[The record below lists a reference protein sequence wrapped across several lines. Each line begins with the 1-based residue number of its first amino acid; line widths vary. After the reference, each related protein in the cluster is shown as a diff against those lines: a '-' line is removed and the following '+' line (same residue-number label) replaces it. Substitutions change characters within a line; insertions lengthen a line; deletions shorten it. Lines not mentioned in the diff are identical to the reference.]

1 MKTLQTLPLIAAC
14 FLAPV
19 LHAQNVGIN
28 TTGAAPAASAMLD
41 ISATDRGLLI
51 PRVALTAT
59 NSALPV
65 TAPADALLVYN
76 TATAGTAPNNVT
88 PGYYYFE
95 TAGTRWV
102 PILSGVKGWSTTGN
116 YGTVAGTNYLGTND
130 AQNLVIKTGGTAA
143 TNERF
148 SVLASGETVMNSTA
162 YFVGDVFSVYGTGRT
177 SAISALG
184 TSAVNGYA
192 TGDGIGV
199 YGESYST
206 TGSTNGIAGLFIHDS
221 PNSPNNDISAG
232 LFALN
237 TSAPLN
243 AATGANCFGML
254 GSATGTA
261 PANGGSTI
269 GVYGEALSATNSAT
283 GVVGTGGG
291 TAGAYYTMIS
301 GSGASFSG
309 NAIGSVSFGLNS
321 NGNGA
326 IGVSNPANTIIT
338 PNRGAGV
345 VGVGDQYGVVGF
357 NQQNL
362 TNTNQANS
370 QSGTLNNNAGGYF
383 ELGNNSGVA
392 QTWSYVAT
400 RVGGTLYKIHGTGV
414 TGTIVEDLDGKYVGL
429 ACPESPEVLFQ
440 DYGTAHLVEGR
451 AHVEID
457 PRFTKHITV
466 NNEHPLRVFVQLE
479 GDCAGVF
486 VTNKTANGFDVVE
499 LNGGQSNVAFSY
511 TVVANRADEVMPD
524 GTISNY
530 ADVRFSPA
538 PGPAEKTTL
547 EVRENRLVERP
558 LRRSK
563 GSATGTP
570 RP

>member
-1 MKTLQTLPLIAAC
+1 MSCTLAA
-14 FLAPV
+14 
-19 LHAQNVGIN
+19 HAQNIGIN
-28 TTGAAPAASAMLD
+28 ATGAAPAASAMLD
-41 ISATDRGLLI
+41 ITATDRGLLI

-65 TAPADALLVYN
+65 TTPADALLVYN

-88 PGYYYFE
+88 PGYYYYS
-95 TAGTRWV
+95 TASSTWL
-102 PILSGVKGWSTTGN
+102 PILSGVKGWTTTGN

-130 AQNLVIKTGGTAA
+130 AQALVVKTGGTAT
-143 TNERF
+143 TNERLR
-148 SVLASGETVMNSTA
+148 VLSTGELVMNSTA

-199 YGESYST
+199 YGESYSA
-206 TGSTNGIAGLFIHDS
+206 TGSTNGIAGIFIHDS

-232 LFALN
+232 LYALN

-243 AATGANCFGML
+243 AASGANCFGML

-261 PANGGSTI
+261 PALGGSTI

-291 TAGAYYTMIS
+291 TAGAYYTMTS

-309 NAIGSVSFGLNS
+309 NAIGSISFGLNS
-321 NGNGA
+321 NGNGV
-326 IGVSNPANTIIT
+326 IGVSNPANIIIT

-362 TNTNQANS
+362 TNTNQLNS
-370 QSGTLNNNAGGYF
+370 QSTTLNNNAGGYF
-383 ELGNNSGVA
+383 ELGNNTGAA

-400 RVGGTLYKIHGTGV
+400 RVGGTLYKIHGSGV

-486 VTNKTANGFDVVE
+486 VTNKTASGFDVVE
-499 LNGGQSNVAFSY
+499 LNGGQSNAAFSY
-511 TVVANRADEVMPD
+511 TVIANRADEVMPD
-524 GTISNY
+524 GTISKY
-530 ADVRFSPA
+530 ADVRFPPA
-538 PGPAEKTTL
+538 PGPAEKTTF
-547 EVRENRLVERP
+547 EVRENRVIDRP

-563 GSATGTP
+563 ESTAGTP